1 MGHGKSAVVPQ
12 AEEML
17 PERQWQRSSASV
29 RKALFQQ
36 GWTES

>member
-17 PERQWQRSSASV
+17 PERQWQRSSACCE
-29 RKALFQQ
+29 
-36 GWTES
+36 ESLVSAGVD